1 MVEYT
6 WQRIVRTQ
14 APLLVVTTIIALA
27 AGVVLL
33 GAEDRLLANAW
44 VLALFPVI
52 NAIGGNLGSVLGSR
66 LTSALHLGSFSTVR
80 SRELGTNLAAT
91 LLISGSMFGA
101 LTLVVWAITPR
112 LGLGGE
118 GVGLATTAALVLGCG
133 AFITLGAIVLSLVT
147 AFVSF
152 RRGLDPDDIVI
163 PVVSTLAD
171 LIGVAALIGLSEVL
185 L

>member
-1 MVEYT
+1 MVEYR

-14 APLLVVTTIIALA
+14 TPLLVVTTVIALA
-27 AGVVLL
+27 TGLILL
-33 GAEDRLLANAW
+33 SAEERLLDEAW

-66 LTSALHLGSFSTVR
+66 LTSALHLGSVSEVR
-80 SRELGTNLAAT
+80 SRELGTNLVAT
-91 LLISGSMFGA
+91 LLLSLLMFGG
-101 LTLVVWAITPR
+101 LTLVVWGITPR
-112 LGLGGE
+112 LGLGG
-118 GVGLATTAALVLGCG
+118 GQVPLFATAALVVGCG
-133 AFITLGAIVLSLVT
+133 AFITLGAILLSILT

-152 RRGLDPDDIVI
+152 RRGFDPDDIVI

-171 LIGVAALIGLSEVL
+171 LIGVASLIGLSEVL